1 MVIQIPLLISIILN
15 NLLTSNTVFTIYMA
29 TVRQRKPL
37 SSSRSNK
44 AVVTVDPVCH
54 PFHLIPTLGCTNN
67 FFFRFK
73 QRFPFFSP
81 HNDQHVKCRKETRDI
96 SLLCSLVSHNIQ
108 QKKRSEFKHTNF
120 WILWKLNIK
129 LIFVCPNKMTAR
141 WLLTALT
148 KSFKKLA
155 GKVAHPRFLQF
166 LSRLGTYGSNIRSM
180 FAIEYFV
187 IWN

>member
-54 PFHLIPTLGCTNN
+54 LFHLTPTLGCTNN

-108 QKKRSEFKHTNF
+108 QKRDQNLNTQTFEFCGN
-120 WILWKLNIK
+120 WILSLFSSIQIK
-129 LIFVCPNKMTAR
+129 WQQDDC
-141 WLLTALT
+141 WLLWLRVLKNWREKWRTR
-148 KSFKKLA
+148 
-155 GKVAHPRFLQF
+155 VFLQF
-166 LSRLGTYGSNIRSM
+166 LSRVGTYGGNIRSM

>member
-1 MVIQIPLLISIILN
+1 MDQGTNADKHSSNEFLISVYRTVEKWSYRFPSLISITLN
-15 NLLTSNTVFTIYMA
+15 QLLTSNTVFTIYMA

-67 FFFRFK
+67 VFFRFK

-108 QKKRSEFKHTNF
+108 QKKRSEFKHTN
-120 WILWKLNIK
+120 
-129 LIFVCPNKMTAR
+129 
-141 WLLTALT
+141 
-148 KSFKKLA
+148 
-155 GKVAHPRFLQF
+155 G
-166 LSRLGTYGSNIRSM
+166 
-180 FAIEYFV
+180 
-187 IWN
+187 